1 MQYNITWVR
10 RTSYVVS
17 LFSGIGARDG
27 TATSGANDWRDSP
40 PRAGVGTGA
49 IIGAE
54 DGMGAIIGA
63 EDRMG
68 AIIGAEDG
76 TDPIIGAEDGTDSI
90 IGAED
95 GTDSMRLL
103 GISASF
109 LSRTCTELS
118 PQ

>member
-1 MQYNITWVR
+1 ML
-10 RTSYVVS
+10 S
-17 LFSGIGARDG
+17 LLRENGARDG
-27 TATSGANDWRDSP
+27 TATSGANDGRDRP

-54 DGMGAIIGA
+54 DGMDAVTGA
-63 EDRMG
+63 EDGMDS
-68 AIIGAEDG
+68 IIGAEDG
-76 TDPIIGAEDGTDSI
+76 ANSI

-103 GISASF
+103 WISASF

-118 PQ
+118 RQ